1 MSVFVQQCGLVLNHK
16 GVSDILIYIKVKP
29 PGEQCSPGGRSVYRY
44 ITISIYSGITIS
56 LYDYVTMP
64 LYRYTTI

>member
-1 MSVFVQQCGLVLNHK
+1 MNVVIADCFENAFMQ
-16 GVSDILIYIKVKP
+16 KP